1 MDCRENKSVWM
12 GGLEL
17 RKDCLDDRYVW
28 VRGLSWRE
36 DCSCRSVS
44 LRGLAGSQ
52 DSVDGKTMQVFR
64 FGWKDY
70 AFECYL
76 D

>member
-1 MDCRENKSVWM
+1 MGVRTVLE
-12 GGLEL
+12 GGLFM
-17 RKDCLDDRYVW
+17 
-28 VRGLSWRE
+28 S
-36 DCSCRSVS
+36 RSVS
-44 LRGLAGSQ
+44 LRGLAGSH
-52 DSVDGKTMQVFR
+52 DSVDGRTMQVFR